1 MAYNLFGGCSWYALI
16 VNPADVHD
24 VSQLIGPCTSPGNAY
39 SCCDG
44 TTVCGDGF
52 HTVIYW
58 NDFGSNA
65 RVQEARRAATPK
77 FFGSAQSRQSLQ
89 ARGRSRDLFLAPSQC
104 LMVSY
109 ACRLLSLCCSKIQK
123 QTLYSQLIEMHE
135 SDITMR
141 QSPMQSD
148 GRIWLCI
155 EQGKASLWGLGIKHR
170 PRCEE
175 LLGLAV
181 GSFGIVWIWFTNE
194 MC

>member
-1 MAYNLFGGCSWYALI
+1 MVYNLFGGCSWYALI
-16 VNPADVHD
+16 VYPADVHY
-24 VSQLIGPCTSPGNAY
+24 VSKLIGPCTSLDNAF

-44 TTVCGDGF
+44 TPVCGYGF

-109 ACRLLSLCCSKIQK
+109 ACRLLSLWCSKIQK
-123 QTLYSQLIEMHE
+123 YALQSILTEMML
-135 SDITMR
+135 SAITIR
-141 QSPMQSD
+141 QSPMQSA
-148 GRIWLCI
+148 GRISVCSNL
-155 EQGKASLWGLGIKHR
+155 GKASLWGLTLHPR

-181 GSFGIVWIWFTNE
+181 GFLKMV
-194 MC
+194 